1 MLLLEEAGFDVRFE
15 SDAPT
20 DAAVV
25 NTCGFIGD
33 AKEESVNTI
42 LDLVSAKENGSIK
55 HLYVMGCLAERY
67 RMDLEKEIPEVDGL
81 FGKFDW
87 QGIVDELRR
96 RYPSASATTATT
108 GSRGRRVTTSPSN
121 AYIKIAEGCNRFCAF
136 CAIPLITG
144 RFKSRAIED
153 IEEEVKALTA
163 QGYSEFNI
171 IAQDLSSYG
180 TDIYGRLAL
189 AELIERLADVP
200 GVHWLRLHYAYPAQ
214 FPYDILPVM
223 RRRENVCAYLDI
235 ALQHIDDSV
244 LANMRR
250 HITGAQTRELL
261 ARIREEV
268 PAFICAPLL

>member
-1 MLLLEEAGFDVRFE
+1 MLLLEEAGLDVRFE

-96 RYPSASATTATT
+96 RYPSA
-108 GSRGRRVTTSPSN
+108 
-121 AYIKIAEGCNRFCAF
+121 
-136 CAIPLITG
+136 
-144 RFKSRAIED
+144 
-153 IEEEVKALTA
+153 
-163 QGYSEFNI
+163 
-171 IAQDLSSYG
+171 
-180 TDIYGRLAL
+180 
-189 AELIERLADVP
+189 
-200 GVHWLRLHYAYPAQ
+200 
-214 FPYDILPVM
+214 
-223 RRRENVCAYLDI
+223 
-235 ALQHIDDSV
+235 
-244 LANMRR
+244 
-250 HITGAQTRELL
+250 
-261 ARIREEV
+261 
-268 PAFICAPLL
+268 